1 MRAIKSYT
9 KEYGSSPVL
18 WIGCGNEGCS
28 PLRHYA
34 PWVRGDISTNTKQM
48 KKKKTINKNKI
59 TIEIPQEGINGL
71 SVKTENYSVEIALDS
86 SPCTWAHD
94 HVCAIIH
101 LIQQLE
107 RDCLEQKL
115 SKHSIQLEYIRN
127 LFEIMENDMSENSS
141 YGELVEIKND

>member
-1 MRAIKSYT
+1 MGLGVVSLSVT
-9 KEYGSSPVL
+9 T
-18 WIGCGNEGCS
+18 
-28 PLRHYA
+28 LRGFGA
-34 PWVRGDISTNTKQM
+34 NQTTQM

-59 TIEIPQEGINGL
+59 KIEIPHEGINGL
-71 SVKTENYSVEIALDS
+71 SITNQTYSVEISLDS
-86 SPCTWAHD
+86 SPSTWAHD